1 MCYYTKRINCINK
14 KNKELIINE
23 IYFQDENDE
32 INEYVNEDE
41 NEDNSY
47 LHIFKVTISLFL
59 YFLVIIIVTDNIF
72 YLKI

>member
-1 MCYYTKRINCINK
+1 MCYYAKRINCINK

-23 IYFQDENDE
+23 IYFLDENDE
-32 INEYVNEDE
+32 YINEDE

-47 LHIFKVTISLFL
+47 LHMFKVTISLFL

-72 YLKI
+72 YFKI